1 MSQRAILTVAA
12 AIAIA
17 LVILFATTARGVAG
31 DARAGRAFAERN
43 CAGCHAIGSTGA
55 SPNARA
61 PAFRAVARRYKLE
74 DLEEGL
80 AEGIV
85 TGHNA
90 MPEFTLTPRQI
101 DDLLAHLGR
110 LRRGR

>member
-1 MSQRAILTVAA
+1 MTRRSLAAVA

-17 LVILFATTARGVAG
+17 AVIVFFISTAHGVAG
-31 DARAGRAFAERN
+31 DARAGRAFANRN
-43 CAGCHAIGSTGA
+43 CADCHAVGRTGA
-55 SPNARA
+55 SPHARA
-61 PAFRAVARRYKLE
+61 PTFRAITGKYRLQ

-90 MPEFTLTPRQI
+90 MPEFELTPRQI
-101 DDLLAHLGR
+101 DDLLAHMRR
-110 LRRGR
+110 LKRGQ